1 MFKSLWH
8 ETLLAIIAVLLII
21 IAFIIDAFT
30 ETTTTLV
37 VGTFALAF
45 LIGGYHKAKEG
56 IIDTIKSKR
65 LNVEFLMIFA
75 ALAAFIIGKY
85 SEGAI
90 LILIFSISG
99 VLESYA
105 NAKSEKALKQLLNLA
120 PDTAVLYENGE
131 TKSIPLDEVVQGN
144 RLMVKVGEKVPADG
158 IIKEGNTA
166 VDQAAITGEFV
177 PAYKHVGDKVFAGAI
192 NIEGSIII
200 EATASA
206 KESVIQKVVAF
217 IEKAK
222 EDQPTSNTKIKRF
235 ESVYVYVVLAIA
247 ALMVIIPPW
256 FGWLSSDEALYRGI
270 VVLVVGSPCA
280 LVASVAPAALSALS
294 NASRKHILIK
304 GGSRLEG
311 VNAVSAVVFDKT
323 GTITTGEP
331 KVVGAQFD
339 SDDMKYCMRVVLTLE
354 SQSNHPLAKAV
365 VKSYDRIETL
375 QGVYPQEKPGY
386 GMEATIDNHLWQVGR
401 FDCTK
406 SAAMEKL
413 LHASSAEGNTH
424 ILIIKDQVL
433 VAFIALKD
441 TLRPSVKT
449 TIKRL
454 KDRGIHTIMMTGD
467 NATVANELAKAI
479 QIDTVYADCFPE
491 DKVDIIKQTKKDYH
505 SVLMVGDGINDAP
518 ALNEADVS
526 IAMGSATDV
535 SLETSDIVFMDDN
548 MGSLEQ
554 VFTLAKRLK
563 GIVAMNIALSVMVI
577 ATLMIANLFGVVQLP
592 FGVLIHEMSTILVVL
607 NSLRLLMK

>member
-1 MFKSLWH
+1 MVKSLWH
-8 ETLLAIIAVLLII
+8 ETLLAIIAILLII
-21 IAFIIDAFT
+21 IAFIFDAFT

-90 LILIFSISG
+90 LILIFSVSG

-131 TKSIPLDEVVQGN
+131 TKSIPLEEVVQGN

-235 ESVYVYVVLAIA
+235 ESVYVYIVLAIA

-256 FGWLSSDEALYRGI
+256 FGWLPSEEALYRGI

-339 SDDMKYCMRVVLTLE
+339 GDEMKYCMRVVLTLE
-354 SQSNHPLAKAV
+354 SQSNHPLARAV

-406 SAAMEKL
+406 SAAIEKL

-424 ILIIKDQVL
+424 ILVIKDQML

-454 KDRGIHTIMMTGD
+454 RDRGIHTIMMTGD
-467 NATVANELAKAI
+467 NETVAKELAKAI
-479 QIDTVYADCFPE
+479 QIDKVYAECFPE
-491 DKVDIIKQTKKDYH
+491 DKVNIIKQTKKDYH

-577 ATLMIANLFGVVQLP
+577 ATLMIANLFGAVQLP

-607 NSLRLLMK
+607 NSLRLLIK